1 MGGDGTVN
9 EGISGLA
16 NQSYRPHFGF
26 FPLGT
31 VNDLA
36 RALGIPL
43 DPATAIAQFDPS
55 RKRWLDV
62 GQVNDQYFMNVAAI
76 GAIPQGINDVAP
88 EEKTRFGKLAYF
100 INGVKE
106 LVNNQSYQFEVEV
119 NNVSKIITSSTLI
132 IGLTNSIGGFETL
145 LPNAKVDDGLLH
157 LVYLKDSH
165 FLDTVSAI
173 PQLMKGVTEDTTSLG
188 YETFT
193 EGKFQSS
200 MVIYKS
206 TLMGTRGS
214 SSYSCQSTPFSHF
227 YLLLR
232 KKNQQT
238 RVSAG
243 FLFINYATVSTLRPL
258 RRRAAN
264 TRRPFLL
271 PYGYGNRV
279 YVRDGFYLVE
289 KYVSR

>member
-1 MGGDGTVN
+1 MKKALLVVNPSSGGEKAPEFQKLAKEKLENFFDCVVVKETKKAGDATRYAKEAAQEKFDSVFVMGGDGTVN

-16 NQSYRPHFGF
+16 NEPYRPTFGF

-43 DPATAIAQFDPS
+43 DPATAIAQFDSS
-55 RKRWLDV
+55 RKRPLDI
-62 GQVNDQYFMNVAAI
+62 GQVNNSYFMNVAAI
-76 GAIPQGINDVAP
+76 GAIPQGINDVSP

-106 LVNNQSYQFEVEV
+106 LVNNQSYQFKVEL

-173 PQLMKGVTEDTTSLG
+173 PQLIKGVTEESSSLG

-193 EGKFQSS
+193 EGKISITDGDLQINIDGDEGDHLPIHVKVLPSHIS
-200 MVIYKS
+200 IY
-206 TLMGTRGS
+206 
-214 SSYSCQSTPFSHF
+214 Y
-227 YLLLR
+227 
-232 KKNQQT
+232 
-238 RVSAG
+238 
-243 FLFINYATVSTLRPL
+243 
-258 RRRAAN
+258 
-264 TRRPFLL
+264 
-271 PYGYGNRV
+271 
-279 YVRDGFYLVE
+279 
-289 KYVSR
+289 

>member
-1 MGGDGTVN
+1 MKKALLVVNPSSGGEKAPEFQKLAKEKLENFFDCVVVKETKKAGDATRYAKEAAQEKFDSVFVMGGDGTVN

-16 NQSYRPHFGF
+16 NEPYRPTFGF

-43 DPATAIAQFDPS
+43 DPATAIAQFDSS
-55 RKRWLDV
+55 RKRPLDI
-62 GQVNDQYFMNVAAI
+62 GQVNNSYFMNVAAI
-76 GAIPQGINDVAP
+76 GTIPQGINDVSP

-106 LVNNQSYQFEVEV
+106 LVNNQSYQFEVEL

-173 PQLMKGVTEDTTSLG
+173 PQLIKGVTEESSSLG

-193 EGKFQSS
+193 EGKISITDGDLQINIDGDEGDHLPIHVKVLPSHIS
-200 MVIYKS
+200 IY
-206 TLMGTRGS
+206 
-214 SSYSCQSTPFSHF
+214 Y
-227 YLLLR
+227 
-232 KKNQQT
+232 
-238 RVSAG
+238 
-243 FLFINYATVSTLRPL
+243 
-258 RRRAAN
+258 
-264 TRRPFLL
+264 
-271 PYGYGNRV
+271 
-279 YVRDGFYLVE
+279 
-289 KYVSR
+289 

>member
-1 MGGDGTVN
+1 MKKALLVVNPSSGGEKAPEFQKLAKEKLENFFDCVVVKETKKAGDATRYAKEAAQEKFDSVFVMGGDGTVN

-16 NQSYRPHFGF
+16 NEPYRPTFGF

-43 DPATAIAQFDPS
+43 DPATAIAQFDSS
-55 RKRWLDV
+55 RKRPLDI
-62 GQVNDQYFMNVAAI
+62 GQVNNSYFMNVAAI
-76 GAIPQGINDVAP
+76 GAIPQGINDVSP

-106 LVNNQSYQFEVEV
+106 LVNNQSYQFEVEL

-173 PQLMKGVTEDTTSLG
+173 PQLIKGVTEESSSLG

-193 EGKFQSS
+193 EGKISITDGDLQINIDGDEGDHLPIHVKVLPSHIS
-200 MVIYKS
+200 IY
-206 TLMGTRGS
+206 
-214 SSYSCQSTPFSHF
+214 Y
-227 YLLLR
+227 
-232 KKNQQT
+232 
-238 RVSAG
+238 
-243 FLFINYATVSTLRPL
+243 
-258 RRRAAN
+258 
-264 TRRPFLL
+264 
-271 PYGYGNRV
+271 
-279 YVRDGFYLVE
+279 
-289 KYVSR
+289 

>member
-1 MGGDGTVN
+1 MKNALLVVNPSSGGEKAPEFQKQALEKLKAYFDYVEVKETKKAGDATRFTKEAAQKQFDSVIVMGGDGTVN
-9 EGISGLA
+9 EGISGIA
-16 NQSYRPHFGF
+16 NEPHRPHFGF

-43 DPATAIAQFDPS
+43 DPTSAIAQFDPS
-55 RKRWLDV
+55 RKRLLDI
-62 GQVNDQYFMNVAAI
+62 GQVNDSYFMNVAAI

-100 INGVKE
+100 INGIKE
-106 LVNNQSYQFEVEV
+106 LVNNQSYQFKIEL
-119 NNVSKIITSSTLI
+119 NSVSKTITSSTLI

-157 LVYLKDSH
+157 LLYLKDSH

-193 EGKFQSS
+193 EGKIS
-200 MVIYKS
+200 VIDGDLQINIDGDEGDHLPIHVKV
-206 TLMGTRGS
+206 L
-214 SSYSCQSTPFSHF
+214 PSHISI
-227 YLLLR
+227 Y
-232 KKNQQT
+232 
-238 RVSAG
+238 
-243 FLFINYATVSTLRPL
+243 Y
-258 RRRAAN
+258 
-264 TRRPFLL
+264 
-271 PYGYGNRV
+271 
-279 YVRDGFYLVE
+279 
-289 KYVSR
+289 

>member
-1 MGGDGTVN
+1 MKKALLVVNPSSGGEKAPEFQKLAKEKLENFFDCVMVKETKKAGDATRYAKEAAQEKFDSVFVMGGDGTVN

-16 NQSYRPHFGF
+16 NQSHRPHFGF

-157 LVYLKDSH
+157 LIYLKDSH

-173 PQLMKGVTEDTTSLG
+173 PQLIKGVTEETTSLG

-193 EGKFQSS
+193 EGNISVLDGDLQINIDGDEGDHLPIHVKVLPSHIS
-200 MVIYKS
+200 IYS
-206 TLMGTRGS
+206 
-214 SSYSCQSTPFSHF
+214 
-227 YLLLR
+227 
-232 KKNQQT
+232 
-238 RVSAG
+238 
-243 FLFINYATVSTLRPL
+243 
-258 RRRAAN
+258 
-264 TRRPFLL
+264 
-271 PYGYGNRV
+271 
-279 YVRDGFYLVE
+279 
-289 KYVSR
+289 

>member
-1 MGGDGTVN
+1 MKKALLVVNPSSGGEKAPEFQKLAKEKLENFFGCVVVKETKKAGDATRYAKEAAQEKFDSVFVMGGDGTVN

-193 EGKFQSS
+193 EGKIS
-200 MVIYKS
+200 VINGDLQINIDGDEGDHLPIHVKV
-206 TLMGTRGS
+206 L
-214 SSYSCQSTPFSHF
+214 PSHISI
-227 YLLLR
+227 Y
-232 KKNQQT
+232 
-238 RVSAG
+238 
-243 FLFINYATVSTLRPL
+243 Y
-258 RRRAAN
+258 
-264 TRRPFLL
+264 
-271 PYGYGNRV
+271 
-279 YVRDGFYLVE
+279 
-289 KYVSR
+289 

>member
-1 MGGDGTVN
+1 MKKALLVVNPSSGGEKAPEFQKLAKEKLENFFDCVVVKETKKAGDATRYAKEAAQEKFDSVFVMGGDGTVN

-16 NQSYRPHFGF
+16 NEPYRPTFGF

-43 DPATAIAQFDPS
+43 DPATAIAQFDSS
-55 RKRWLDV
+55 RKRPLDI
-62 GQVNDQYFMNVAAI
+62 GQVNNSYFMNVAAI
-76 GAIPQGINDVAP
+76 GAIPQGINDVSP

-106 LVNNQSYQFEVEV
+106 LVNNQSYQFEVEL

-145 LPNAKVDDGLLH
+145 LPIAKVDDGLLH

-173 PQLMKGVTEDTTSLG
+173 PQLIKGVTEESSSLG

-193 EGKFQSS
+193 EGKISVTDGDLQINIDGDEGDHLPIHVKVLPSHIS
-200 MVIYKS
+200 IY
-206 TLMGTRGS
+206 
-214 SSYSCQSTPFSHF
+214 Y
-227 YLLLR
+227 
-232 KKNQQT
+232 
-238 RVSAG
+238 
-243 FLFINYATVSTLRPL
+243 
-258 RRRAAN
+258 
-264 TRRPFLL
+264 
-271 PYGYGNRV
+271 
-279 YVRDGFYLVE
+279 
-289 KYVSR
+289 

>member
-1 MGGDGTVN
+1 MKKALLVVNPSSGGEKAPEFQKQAKEKLETYFDHVVVKETKKAGDATRFAKEAAQKKFDSVFVMGGDGTVN

-16 NQSYRPHFGF
+16 NEPYRPTFGF

-43 DPATAIAQFDPS
+43 DPATAIAQFDSS
-55 RKRWLDV
+55 RKRPLDI
-62 GQVNDQYFMNVAAI
+62 GQVNNSYFMNVAAI
-76 GAIPQGINDVAP
+76 GAIPQGINDVSP

-106 LVNNQSYQFEVEV
+106 LVNNQSYQFEVEL

-173 PQLMKGVTEDTTSLG
+173 PQLIKGVTEESSSLG
-188 YETFT
+188 YEIFT
-193 EGKFQSS
+193 EGKISVTDGDLQINIDGDEGDHLPIHVKVLPSHIS
-200 MVIYKS
+200 IY
-206 TLMGTRGS
+206 
-214 SSYSCQSTPFSHF
+214 Y
-227 YLLLR
+227 
-232 KKNQQT
+232 
-238 RVSAG
+238 
-243 FLFINYATVSTLRPL
+243 
-258 RRRAAN
+258 
-264 TRRPFLL
+264 
-271 PYGYGNRV
+271 
-279 YVRDGFYLVE
+279 
-289 KYVSR
+289 

>member
-1 MGGDGTVN
+1 MKKALLVVNPSSGGEKAPEFQKLAKEKLENFFGCVVVKETKKAGDATRYAKEAAQEKFDSVFVMGGDGTVN

-157 LVYLKDSH
+157 LIYLKDSH

-173 PQLMKGVTEDTTSLG
+173 PQLIKGVTEETTSLG

-193 EGKFQSS
+193 EGNISVLDGDLQINIDGDEGDHLPIHVKVLPSHIS
-200 MVIYKS
+200 IY
-206 TLMGTRGS
+206 
-214 SSYSCQSTPFSHF
+214 Y
-227 YLLLR
+227 
-232 KKNQQT
+232 
-238 RVSAG
+238 
-243 FLFINYATVSTLRPL
+243 
-258 RRRAAN
+258 
-264 TRRPFLL
+264 
-271 PYGYGNRV
+271 
-279 YVRDGFYLVE
+279 
-289 KYVSR
+289 

>member
-1 MGGDGTVN
+1 MKKALLVVNPSSGGEKAPEFQKLAKEKLENFFDCVVVKETKKAGDATRYAKEAAQEKFDSVFVMGGDGTVN

-16 NQSYRPHFGF
+16 NEPYRPTFGF

-43 DPATAIAQFDPS
+43 DPATAIAQFDSS
-55 RKRWLDV
+55 RKRPLDI
-62 GQVNDQYFMNVAAI
+62 GQVNNSYFMNVAAI
-76 GAIPQGINDVAP
+76 GAIPQGINDVSP

-106 LVNNQSYQFEVEV
+106 LVNNQSYQFEVEL

-173 PQLMKGVTEDTTSLG
+173 PQLIKGVTEESSSLG

-193 EGKFQSS
+193 EGKISVTDGDLQINIDGDEGDHLPIHVKVLPSHIS
-200 MVIYKS
+200 IY
-206 TLMGTRGS
+206 
-214 SSYSCQSTPFSHF
+214 Y
-227 YLLLR
+227 
-232 KKNQQT
+232 
-238 RVSAG
+238 
-243 FLFINYATVSTLRPL
+243 
-258 RRRAAN
+258 
-264 TRRPFLL
+264 
-271 PYGYGNRV
+271 
-279 YVRDGFYLVE
+279 
-289 KYVSR
+289 

>member
-1 MGGDGTVN
+1 MKKALLVVNPSSGGEKAPEFQKLAKEKLENFFDCVVVKETKKAGDATRYAKEAAQEKFDSVFVMGGDGTVN

-157 LVYLKDSH
+157 LIYLKDSH

-173 PQLMKGVTEDTTSLG
+173 PQLIKGVTEETTSLG

-193 EGKFQSS
+193 EGKIS
-200 MVIYKS
+200 VINGDLQINIDGDEGDYLPIHVKV
-206 TLMGTRGS
+206 L
-214 SSYSCQSTPFSHF
+214 PSHISI
-227 YLLLR
+227 Y
-232 KKNQQT
+232 
-238 RVSAG
+238 
-243 FLFINYATVSTLRPL
+243 Y
-258 RRRAAN
+258 
-264 TRRPFLL
+264 
-271 PYGYGNRV
+271 
-279 YVRDGFYLVE
+279 
-289 KYVSR
+289 

>member
-1 MGGDGTVN
+1 MKKALLVVNPSSGGEKAPEFQKLAKEKLENFFDCVMVKETKKAGDATRYAKEAAQEKFDSVFVMSGDGTVN

-16 NQSYRPHFGF
+16 NQSHRPHFGF

-157 LVYLKDSH
+157 LIYLKDSH

-173 PQLMKGVTEDTTSLG
+173 PQLIKGVTEETTSLG

-193 EGKFQSS
+193 EGNISVLDGDLQINIDGDEGDHLPIHVKVLPSHIS
-200 MVIYKS
+200 IY
-206 TLMGTRGS
+206 
-214 SSYSCQSTPFSHF
+214 Y
-227 YLLLR
+227 
-232 KKNQQT
+232 
-238 RVSAG
+238 
-243 FLFINYATVSTLRPL
+243 
-258 RRRAAN
+258 
-264 TRRPFLL
+264 
-271 PYGYGNRV
+271 
-279 YVRDGFYLVE
+279 
-289 KYVSR
+289 

>member
-1 MGGDGTVN
+1 MKKALLVVNPSSGGEKAPEFQKLAKEKLENFFDCVVVKETKKAGDATRYAKEATQEKFDSVFVMGGDGTVN

-16 NQSYRPHFGF
+16 NEPYRPTFGF

-43 DPATAIAQFDPS
+43 DPATAIAQFDSS
-55 RKRWLDV
+55 RKRPLDI
-62 GQVNDQYFMNVAAI
+62 GQVNNSYFMNVAAI
-76 GAIPQGINDVAP
+76 GTIPQGINDVSP

-106 LVNNQSYQFEVEV
+106 LVNNQSYQFEVEL

-173 PQLMKGVTEDTTSLG
+173 PQLIKGVTEESSSLG

-193 EGKFQSS
+193 EGKISITDGDLQINIDGDEGDHLPIHVKVLPSHIS
-200 MVIYKS
+200 IY
-206 TLMGTRGS
+206 
-214 SSYSCQSTPFSHF
+214 Y
-227 YLLLR
+227 
-232 KKNQQT
+232 
-238 RVSAG
+238 
-243 FLFINYATVSTLRPL
+243 
-258 RRRAAN
+258 
-264 TRRPFLL
+264 
-271 PYGYGNRV
+271 
-279 YVRDGFYLVE
+279 
-289 KYVSR
+289 

>member
-1 MGGDGTVN
+1 MKKALLVVNPSSGGEKAPEFQKLAKEKLENFFDCVVVKETKKAGDATRYAKEAAQEKFDSVFVMGGDGTVN

-16 NQSYRPHFGF
+16 NEPYRPTFGF

-157 LVYLKDSH
+157 LIYLKDSH

-173 PQLMKGVTEDTTSLG
+173 PQLIKGVTEETTNLG

-193 EGKFQSS
+193 EGKISVTDGDLQINIDGDEGDHLPIHVKVLPSHIS
-200 MVIYKS
+200 IY
-206 TLMGTRGS
+206 
-214 SSYSCQSTPFSHF
+214 Y
-227 YLLLR
+227 
-232 KKNQQT
+232 
-238 RVSAG
+238 
-243 FLFINYATVSTLRPL
+243 
-258 RRRAAN
+258 
-264 TRRPFLL
+264 
-271 PYGYGNRV
+271 
-279 YVRDGFYLVE
+279 
-289 KYVSR
+289 

>member
-1 MGGDGTVN
+1 MKKALLVVNPSSGGEKAPEFQKLAKEKLENFFDCVVVKETKKAGDATRYAKEAAQEKFDSVFVMGGDGTVN

-16 NQSYRPHFGF
+16 NEPYRPTFGF

-43 DPATAIAQFDPS
+43 DPETAIAQFDSS
-55 RKRWLDV
+55 RKRPLDI
-62 GQVNDQYFMNVAAI
+62 GQVNNSYFMNVAAI
-76 GAIPQGINDVAP
+76 GAIPQGINDVSP

-106 LVNNQSYQFEVEV
+106 LVNNQSYQFEVEL

-173 PQLMKGVTEDTTSLG
+173 PQLIKGVTEESSSLG

-193 EGKFQSS
+193 EGKISITDGDLQINIDGDEGDHLPIHVKVLPSHIS
-200 MVIYKS
+200 IY
-206 TLMGTRGS
+206 
-214 SSYSCQSTPFSHF
+214 Y
-227 YLLLR
+227 
-232 KKNQQT
+232 
-238 RVSAG
+238 
-243 FLFINYATVSTLRPL
+243 
-258 RRRAAN
+258 
-264 TRRPFLL
+264 
-271 PYGYGNRV
+271 
-279 YVRDGFYLVE
+279 
-289 KYVSR
+289 